1 VRFGSVVENSGGG
14 APAEITLNDRLVLR
28 DGGKTLVIA
37 LDEIRWIEAAGN
49 YVEIYLDRR
58 SHLVRHTVKAM
69 DAKLPQ
75 DRFVRVRPSAIVG
88 TAHVLDVTRR
98 PGGDYVV
105 SLVDGTE
112 IRSSRGFRERIEARL
127 VPLVRTDAADR
138 WPLAVPR
145 AHVGHVAPVL
155 AAAEITPVAG

>member
-1 VRFGSVVENSGGG
+1 VRFGSVVEDSGGG

-69 DAKLPQ
+69 DLKLPQ
-75 DRFVRVRPSAIVG
+75 DRFIRVRPSAIVG
-88 TAHVLDVTRR
+88 TAHVTDVSRR

-105 SLVDGTE
+105 SLTDGTE

-127 VPLVRTDAADR
+127 VPLVHGQGADR
-138 WPLAVPR
+138 SAVSLHR
-145 AHVGHVAPVL
+145 SHVIPVL
-155 AAAEITPVAG
+155 TAEVTPAAG